1 MQLKTVRLA
10 LLPASHVMAT
20 APEETL
26 DGPASSEP
34 VVPDSH
40 HSGIP
45 HTIKSNR
52 DSSEMWHAVN
62 ELSIADKNVVTWRS
76 LWLSWALGSPSWSA
90 PDDYDV
96 DAVLREQLQLLH
108 EVAQRQRQ
116 RELQPERWNFPL
128 LTSCC
133 LPRLPRENSQGK
145 NRMARGGAT
154 LARCQ
159 DQ

>member
-20 APEETL
+20 APEETQ

-45 HTIKSNR
+45 NTIKSNR
-52 DSSEMWHAVN
+52 VSSEMWHAVN
-62 ELSIADKNVVTWRS
+62 ELSRADKNVVTWRA

-96 DAVLREQLQLLH
+96 DAVLNAQLKALHQLAL
-108 EVAQRQRQ
+108 RQRQ
-116 RELQPERWNFPL
+116 RDLQPE
-128 LTSCC
+128 
-133 LPRLPRENSQGK
+133 
-145 NRMARGGAT
+145 M
-154 LARCQ
+154 
-159 DQ
+159 

>member
-76 LWLSWALGSPSWSA
+76 LWLSWALGSPTWSA

-96 DAVLREQLQLLH
+96 DAVLNAQLKALHQLAL
-108 EVAQRQRQ
+108 RQRQ
-116 RELQPERWNFPL
+116 RDLQPE
-128 LTSCC
+128 
-133 LPRLPRENSQGK
+133 
-145 NRMARGGAT
+145 M
-154 LARCQ
+154 
-159 DQ
+159 